1 MLPGPPAAPEPVE
14 GVVVEGVPPE
24 LLLLGAP
31 WASPVLLVAGGGV
44 VDGFTPPPGCIAG
57 LVLGALLEF
66 VGLPGVVVGLD
77 AAFGVDDPPDG

>member
-1 MLPGPPAAPEPVE
+1 
-14 GVVVEGVPPE
+14 
-24 LLLLGAP
+24 
-31 WASPVLLVAGGGV
+31 VLLVAGGGV